1 MKQDKDLIGHN
12 QKTFGKSEWKP
23 LSEEIKDEC
32 VKLVYKI
39 FHGSYRLKNKF
50 EASHG
55 EEYRFEHER
64 ESRKPSAFE
73 KKILTGEVNNHLND
87 LSNNSYRAIGND
99 LETVKKY
106 LIAKKKIVEVK
117 DE

>member
-23 LSEEIKDEC
+23 ISEDIKDEC
-32 VKLVYKI
+32 VKLIYKL
-39 FHGSYRLKNKF
+39 FHGSYRLKSKF

-55 EEYRFEHER
+55 EAYRFGAEH
-64 ESRKPSAFE
+64 RKPSAFE
-73 KKILTGEVNNHLND
+73 KKILTGEVNDHLNEISD
-87 LSNNSYRAIGND
+87 KTYKAIGND
-99 LETVKKY
+99 LEAVKKY